1 MTKGDKAMESV
12 TTAVTNLLGLGT
24 QVLNFITGNEM
35 LLVLFSGSLVGTACY
50 VLRKVKK
57 TAKA

>member
-1 MTKGDKAMESV
+1 MESV

-35 LLVLFSGSLVGTACY
+35 LLVLFSGSLVGVACY
-50 VLRKVKK
+50 VLRKVKR